1 MTGKFHRVLF
11 VWMTLFGILL
21 MTGGCAQVK
30 EETGEKKDIDFTVVR
45 ENEIPEDL
53 LADIEE
59 NKKEGFHTVFRD
71 TEYLYIAVGYGEQ
84 QTGGYSV
91 AVEKLYALEENIHLR
106 TKLIGPKKGE
116 QVHKASSYPYLVLK
130 LELREGKVVFE

>member
-11 VWMTLFGILL
+11 VCMTLLGILL
-21 MTGGCAQVK
+21 AAGGCTQVE
-30 EETGEKKDIDFTVVR
+30 EETGEKKGVDFTVVR
-45 ENEIPEDL
+45 ESEIPEDL

-91 AVEKLYALEENIHLR
+91 AVEKLYAMEENLYLR

-130 LELREGKVVFE
+130 LELREGEVVFE